1 MALGK
6 IWLKKWQSL
15 KKKNKKKRLVGKGNT
30 LQWNSIGNILYAA
43 RLDIKSKITEEILE
57 RLKPMSLRLKT
68 SQMKC

>member
-1 MALGK
+1 MV
-6 IWLKKWQSL
+6 KKVAKS

-43 RLDIKSKITEEILE
+43 RQDIKSKITEEILG